1 MKVRLWMP
9 SEDRVNNA
17 NITRFIAFVNR
28 KLGKA
33 FKSYEDLYQWS
44 VEDIP
49 AFWAA
54 LWEFTEIRASKK
66 YEKVVDDLN
75 RFPGAKWFVGARL
88 NFAENLLRYRD
99 DRIAFLFRGET
110 QKSTKMTYRELY
122 ATVARLAKSL
132 RESGVG
138 PGDRV
143 AGYMPNLIE
152 TAVAMLAT
160 TSIGAVWSSCAT
172 DIGPLAALDRLGQIE
187 PKVLFSVN
195 GYFYKG
201 KVFPSL
207 ANAAEVAKA
216 IPSLKK
222 VVIVTYAGDKP
233 DLRGI
238 PERGPL
244 RRVLGQGT
252 RAFPRL

>member
-1 MKVRLWMP
+1 MTGDFRDDIHEVVKFNEGGGSYESASLDAIGRTGKGCQYHTIHRPGQSKIRSRL
-9 SEDRVNNA
+9 
-17 NITRFIAFVNR
+17 
-28 KLGKA
+28 
-33 FKSYEDLYQWS
+33 KSYEDLYQWS
-44 VEDIP
+44 VDDIP
-49 AFWAA
+49 DFWAA
-54 LWEFTEIRASKK
+54 FWEFAGIKASKK
-66 YEKVVDDLN
+66 WEKVVDDLTK
-75 RFPGAKWFVGARL
+75 FPGARWFVGAKL

-99 DRIAFLFRGET
+99 DRIAFIFRGET
-110 QKSTKMTYRELY
+110 QKSAKMTYRELY

-132 RESGVG
+132 REIGVG

-143 AGYMPNLIE
+143 AGYMPNLME
-152 TAVAMLAT
+152 TAIAMLAT

-201 KVFPSL
+201 KAFNSL

-222 VVIVTYAGDKP
+222 AGH
-233 DLRGI
+233 
-238 PERGPL
+238 
-244 RRVLGQGT
+244 
-252 RAFPRL
+252 RLLCGR